1 MFEAL
6 AAVQAFDL
14 AANTMPSDFSPLM
27 ACMGGPG
34 TLRDALMAMVTEKER
49 KKWQA
54 FARRYEQCDLTVNL
68 SLAAKRAL
76 EYLEECRRDV

>member
-1 MFEAL
+1 LFEAL

-54 FARRYEQCDLTVNL
+54 FARRSAAGTSDATLEPVVTVVD
-68 SLAAKRAL
+68 
-76 EYLEECRRDV
+76 RDFAGG